1 MKLRST
7 KLCYTILVAQFICT
21 SVIKMANTSAESVI
35 MSKTITCKTEKLN
48 HDDISQNLML
58 LLLKNFL
65 EQGSSIET

>member
-1 MKLRST
+1 
-7 KLCYTILVAQFICT
+7 
-21 SVIKMANTSAESVI
+21 MANTSAESVI